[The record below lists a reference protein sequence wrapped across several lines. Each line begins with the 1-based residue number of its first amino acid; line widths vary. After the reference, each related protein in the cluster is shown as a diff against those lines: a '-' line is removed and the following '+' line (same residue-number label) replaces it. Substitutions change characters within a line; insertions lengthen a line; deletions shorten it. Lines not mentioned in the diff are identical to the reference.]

1 MLSKEIEEKMKEW
14 IEELDLASV
23 VCILDS
29 IVKDEGFRVMY
40 VPDKFIKHLT
50 QKD

>member
-23 VCILDS
+23 VCILDNV
-29 IVKDEGFRVMY
+29 VKDEGFRVMY
-40 VPDKFIKHLT
+40 VPDRFIKHLA